1 MTKDFQNQQPS
12 ALTAF
17 NRVSAK
23 PQHGQKPD
31 ADCLKIKEKRSFEP
45 RPAH

>member
-1 MTKDFQNQQPS
+1 MTKDFQNQEPMP
-12 ALTAF
+12 LTAF
-17 NRVSAK
+17 SKGTAK

-31 ADCLKIKEKRSFEP
+31 AECLQIKEKRSFEP

>member
-17 NRVSAK
+17 SRSTAK

-31 ADCLKIKEKRSFEP
+31 ETCLKIKEKRSFEP